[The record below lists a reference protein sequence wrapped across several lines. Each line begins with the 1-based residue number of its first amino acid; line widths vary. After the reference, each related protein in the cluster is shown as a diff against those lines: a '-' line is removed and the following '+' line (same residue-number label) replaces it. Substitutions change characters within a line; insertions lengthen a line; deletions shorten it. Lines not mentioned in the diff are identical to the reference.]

1 MLCRFIVCRAVR
13 LDRTRGG
20 CFGPEDGFMVV
31 PGVDEWCGLDVSILG
46 SAPAVITY
54 GDGRV
59 DLFRA
64 LVPDEEKMA

>member
-1 MLCRFIVCRAVR
+1 
-13 LDRTRGG
+13 
-20 CFGPEDGFMVV
+20 MVV